1 MTAAAKRREPPVIN
15 ETTLGPRFGKART
28 QAQRLVAVSCLASVP
43 VVAAPGLLLDNGMLW
58 ATLPPSLLLAILAFV
73 TLRMPGP
80 ATRVLV
86 SLALLGQCVL
96 FNAAMLGHPMQPD
109 SHMTYFVALTAIATL
124 SSRPA
129 LIWAGAVVVG
139 HHLTLALFAPSLVFL
154 SEGLGFNM
162 MRVAFHG
169 VTVLLACINLM
180 IIVHFRLLQ
189 TVYSERRAGQLEG
202 AMGEAQQALR
212 EARRQKEEAQEA
224 TRRAE
229 EAREDSTRARQRAE
243 AALKEAEENAR
254 AAREAEARNAETQDR
269 HAREV
274 EEVIAHLQQKLS
286 CLAQGDL
293 TTRIDRPLPAA
304 FADLSQSFN
313 IGVARLEEAFAA
325 VQEEVVS
332 IRAQSREINDAAED
346 LGRRTEKQVTT
357 LSEAAGTLQQLTT
370 LIGEIA
376 TDTGAARTATEETR
390 GEATSGTEVMTRTVS
405 AMDEIEGSSSEIRK
419 IITVIDGIAFQTN
432 LLALNAGVEAAR
444 AGNAGRGFA
453 VVANE
458 VRALAQRSSEAAKEI
473 DALINSSAGHVG
485 RGVNLVK
492 TTGSA
497 LGSIR
502 QAVERTAERMQA
514 VADATQDQSRGLSE
528 VNAAIKE
535 LEAFTQ
541 RNAAIFEETMTANAL
556 LSETAESLASRVGEF
571 RIGERQAARAE
582 EAWLN
587 EGKDRRIEQRR
598 RA

>member
-1 MTAAAKRREPPVIN
+1 
-15 ETTLGPRFGKART
+15 
-28 QAQRLVAVSCLASVP
+28 
-43 VVAAPGLLLDNGMLW
+43 
-58 ATLPPSLLLAILAFV
+58 
-73 TLRMPGP
+73 
-80 ATRVLV
+80 
-86 SLALLGQCVL
+86 
-96 FNAAMLGHPMQPD
+96 
-109 SHMTYFVALTAIATL
+109 
-124 SSRPA
+124 
-129 LIWAGAVVVG
+129 
-139 HHLTLALFAPSLVFL
+139 
-154 SEGLGFNM
+154 M
-162 MRVAFHG
+162 MRVAFHA
-169 VTVLLACINLM
+169 VTVLLACANLM

-189 TVYSERRAGQLEG
+189 TVFSERRAAQLEVS
-202 AMGEAQQALR
+202 MTEAQQALR
-212 EARRQKEEAQEA
+212 EAKRQKEEAQEA

-229 EAREDSTRARQRAE
+229 EAREESTRARQHAE
-243 AALKEAEENAR
+243 AALKAAEDNAR
-254 AAREAEARNAETQDR
+254 AAREAETRNSDTQDR
-269 HAREV
+269 HAREI

-313 IGVARLEEAFAA
+313 VGVARLEEAFAA
-325 VQEEVVS
+325 VQEEIVS
-332 IRAQSREINDAAED
+332 IRVQSREINDAAED

-376 TDTGAARTATEETR
+376 DDTGVARTTTEETR
-390 GEATSGTEVMTRTVS
+390 EEAASGTEVMTRTVS
-405 AMDEIEGSSSEIRK
+405 AMDEIESSSSEIRK
-419 IITVIDGIAFQTN
+419 IITVIDDIAFQTN

-485 RGVNLVK
+485 RGVSLVK

-502 QAVERTAERMQA
+502 EAVERTAERMQA
-514 VADATQDQSRGLSE
+514 VADATQDQSRGLNE

-541 RNAAIFEETMTANAL
+541 RNAAIFEETLTANAL
-556 LSETAESLASRVGEF
+556 LSETAEGLTARVGQF

-582 EAWLN
+582 EAWLK

>member
-1 MTAAAKRREPPVIN
+1 MTVSTGHRDAPVIN
-15 ETTLGPRFGKART
+15 EATLGPRFTKARAM
-28 QAQRLVAVSCLASVP
+28 AQRLVAFSCLACVP
-43 VVAAPGLLLDNGMLW
+43 AVAAAGLLVGNGTFLPT
-58 ATLPPSLLLAILAFV
+58 TLASILLAMIASA
-73 TLRMPGP
+73 TLRMTGKT
-80 ATRVLV
+80 ARIVV
-86 SLALLGQCVL
+86 SLALTGQCIL
-96 FNAAMLGHPMQPD
+96 FNAAMMGHPMQPD
-109 SHMTYFVALTAIATL
+109 SHMLYFVALTAIATL

-129 LIWAGAVVVG
+129 LLWSGGVVAA
-139 HHLTLALFAPSLVFL
+139 HHLVLTFTAPALAFL
-154 SEGLGFNM
+154 TADLGFNLW
-162 MRVAFHG
+162 RVIFHAA
-169 VTVLLACINLM
+169 TVVLAGCNLM

-189 TVYSERRAGQLEG
+189 TYFSERRAEKLE
-202 AMGEAQQALR
+202 ATMSEAQQALR

-229 EAREDSTRARQRAE
+229 EAHDAASRAQKAAETALAE
-243 AALKEAEENAR
+243 ARANAGAAR
-254 AAREAEARNAETQDR
+254 AAEASNAANQEQ

-325 VQEEVVS
+325 VQAEVVS
-332 IRAQSREINDAAED
+332 IRVQSREINDAAED

-357 LSEAAGTLQQLTT
+357 LSEAACTLQQLTT

-376 TDTGAARTATEETR
+376 SDTGAARTATEETR
-390 GEATSGTEVMTRTVS
+390 GEAVSGSEVMTRTVS
-405 AMDEIEGSSSEIRK
+405 AMDQIEGSSAEIRK
-419 IITVIDGIAFQTN
+419 IITVIDDIAFQTN

-444 AGNAGRGFA
+444 AGTAGRGFA

-473 DALINSSAGHVG
+473 DSLINSSAGHVG
-485 RGVNLVK
+485 RGVSLVK
-492 TTGSA
+492 STGTA

-502 QAVERTAERMQA
+502 EAVERTAERMQA
-514 VADATQDQSRGLSE
+514 VADATADQSRGLHE

-535 LEAFTQ
+535 LESFTQ
-541 RNAAIFEETMTANAL
+541 RNAAIFEETLTANAM
-556 LSETAESLASRVGEF
+556 LSETAEGLATRIGQF
-571 RIGERQAARAE
+571 RIGENRASYAE
-582 EAWLN
+582 EAWLT